1 MTTRAN
7 RVADRA
13 AVATAAPT
21 FAAGT
26 VRAMLDALARLGHDI
41 PSLVSGAGL
50 LPADLD
56 DPDTRV
62 SCAAVGVLFGLAQ
75 QRRPTPDL
83 HLRLAA
89 ETPLGAFPLLDY
101 LIVTSNSVGE
111 GMRRF
116 ARHAQLTGAPVR
128 LEIHDQEVP
137 IRIVMDATP
146 YTVYLS
152 VLHLRREALGTFA
165 PEYVSLRETPD
176 DQRAVQAELG
186 CTVRGGAAWS
196 GIALSLETW
205 ALPMRRR
212 DPVLQGV
219 LEHHAADILSRLPT
233 GTDFVA
239 ELRRVLATRTARGDA
254 RVASVARDLGTSA
267 RSLQRRLATA
277 GVSYQQLVEQ
287 ARCDAAERHLAETAL
302 SIAEVSWLVGYSEP
316 SAFHRAFKRWRGV
329 SPRSFREQRR
339 AAEAG

>member
-1 MTTRAN
+1 MTTRV
-7 RVADRA
+7 RRPTERA
-13 AVATAAPT
+13 AAATAAPT
-21 FAAGT
+21 FAAGS
-26 VRAMLDALARLGHDI
+26 VRAMLDALARLGHDV
-41 PSLVSGAGL
+41 PSLVSGAGVR
-50 LPADLD
+50 PAELG
-56 DPDTRV
+56 DPDARV
-62 SCAAVGVLFGLAQ
+62 SCAAVGALFALAQ

-83 HLRLAA
+83 DLRLAA

-101 LIVTSNSVGE
+101 LIVTSSSVGD

-116 ARHAQLTGAPVR
+116 ARYAQLTGAPVR
-128 LEIHDQEVP
+128 LEIHDEEAP
-137 IRIVMDATP
+137 IRVVIDATP

-152 VLHLRREALGTFA
+152 VLHLRREALGTLG
-165 PEYVSLRETPD
+165 PEYVSLRELPD
-176 DQRAVQAELG
+176 DRPAVEAELG
-186 CTVRGGAAWS
+186 CSVRGGATWS
-196 GIALSLETW
+196 GLALSREAW

-212 DPVLQGV
+212 DPVLQGL
-219 LEHHAADILSRLPT
+219 LERHAADILARLPT
-233 GTDFVA
+233 GTDVVA
-239 ELRRVLATRTARGDA
+239 ELRRVLAKRTARGDA

-329 SPRSFREQRR
+329 SPRSFREQKR
-339 AAEAG
+339 AEAAS